1 MTGGTTDIM
10 CFQCG
15 KKVIKKVRCAYCE
28 VDYHKSCFSRKTCC
42 SKRQNEAIDEQ
53 EDNLT
58 NKTLMD
64 ALKFENNLLKDL
76 NHELKTKNALLMEK
90 INTLEEKI
98 SQQQI
103 KAPGENQESI
113 TEAITLIISTSL
125 QDYFKEHKLNTNEI
139 DVNENKEKQSMD
151 GNESHKQMKKK
162 EQGNTSKSE
171 QKQTKKKGQGNTS
184 KSEQN
189 KQNQYQSNPDERGI
203 ATQSISKSEVQN
215 AISSA
220 MQHLENSGKPLES
233 AGNQKTN
240 ITGTNSFISNI
251 MAAEKRSWFF
261 VGNLKKDTSEQ
272 QMESHLRNISVNVLS
287 CKKLENKNNDYTA
300 SFKIGVEPES
310 SNIVLDPNNW
320 PLNVSLRPFRFS
332 YTKNHSYNNNNT
344 RRPNFQ
350 RPGRNTRRYY

>member
-1 MTGGTTDIM
+1 MTGETTDIM
-10 CFQCG
+10 CFHCG

-42 SKRQNEAIDEQ
+42 SKRQNETSDEQ

-64 ALKFENNLLKDL
+64 ALKFENNLLKKL
-76 NHELKTKNALLMEK
+76 NYELKSKNALLMEK
-90 INTLEEKI
+90 ISTLEEKLL
-98 SQQQI
+98 QQQI

-113 TEAITLIISTSL
+113 TEAITLIISRSL
-125 QDYFKEHKLNTNEI
+125 QDYFKEHKVNTNETE
-139 DVNENKEKQSMD
+139 VNKNKEKQSVER
-151 GNESHKQMKKK
+151 NESHKQMKKK
-162 EQGNTSKSE
+162 EQEKTSKSE
-171 QKQTKKKGQGNTS
+171 QSKQ
-184 KSEQN
+184 
-189 KQNQYQSNPDERGI
+189 KQHQSNPYEHGI
-203 ATQSISKSEVQN
+203 DTQSISKSEVQT

-220 MQHLENSGKPLES
+220 MQNLENSKKPLES

-240 ITGTNSFISNI
+240 VTGTNSFISNI

-261 VGNLKKDTSEQ
+261 VGNLKADTSEQ

-300 SFKIGVEPES
+300 SFKIGVEPEA
-310 SNIVLDPNNW
+310 SNIILDSNNW

-332 YTKNHSYNNNNT
+332 FTQNQRFQNKNT
-344 RRPNFQ
+344 RRPNFR
-350 RPGRNTRRYY
+350 RPERNTRRYY